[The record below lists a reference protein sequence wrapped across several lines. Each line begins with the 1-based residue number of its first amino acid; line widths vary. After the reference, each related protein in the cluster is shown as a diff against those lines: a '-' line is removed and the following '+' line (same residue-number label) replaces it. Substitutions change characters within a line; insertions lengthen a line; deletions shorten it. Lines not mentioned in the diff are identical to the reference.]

1 MTAGEARAARDALRW
16 ATRAQGLF
24 AALEQLRAAGVAV
37 EFEHLPGD
45 RIPVLKTRASL
56 RGLRFVP
63 GVEGQHVARVFLG
76 AAEVDS
82 ANPDTDDG
90 FPLVHSLFNALA
102 AVDPRELT
110 QAEQMAIALSRH
122 TLERSV

>member
-1 MTAGEARAARDALRW
+1 MTAGEAEAARDALRW

-82 ANPDTDDG
+82 ANHDG

-122 TLERSV
+122 TLKRSV